1 MNKFSQED
9 DDLLDELGVGAEIK
23 KTGTLS
29 AKEARII
36 AGFEEIQ
43 KFVEEHGRVPTRGI
57 SNDIFERIYAVR
69 LEQISRQVDCRKL
82 VETLDHQRI
91 LRNIDEESSPVDDLD
106 DDSLLEALGVDAE
119 IDGGIQALKHVRT
132 SAEIRA
138 AEEIANREK
147 CADFEKY
154 KPMFD
159 QVKEDLQ
166 AKRRELIPCENK
178 SIVNIG
184 DLFVVNGQT
193 AYIVDADELFIND
206 DGREDRRLRVI
217 FNNGTESRMLRRSFQ
232 KRLWED
238 HTARRITNPSDLG
251 PLFSDQAG
259 DGDFESGILYVLR
272 SQSAHPEI
280 VKNRELIHKVGF
292 TTGSVERRVAD
303 AENQATY
310 LLANVEIVATY
321 KLYNINANRLENLI
335 HRFLEPAKLDIDID
349 DRFGKPFKPRE
360 WFLVPL
366 PVIQEAMQRLQDGTI
381 VDHVYDPSEAMIVK
395 RADCM
400 PRQTNS

>member
-9 DDLLDELGVGAEIK
+9 DDLLAELGVEVEKKKAGALTPKQE
-23 KTGTLS
+23 
-29 AKEARII
+29 RII

-43 KFVEEHGRVPTRGI
+43 KFVDEHGRVPSHGEGK
-57 SNDIFERIYAVR
+57 DIFERIYAVR
-69 LEQISRQVDCRKL
+69 LEQISRQAECHEL
-82 VETLDHQRI
+82 VQPLDYHGI
-91 LRNIDEESSPVDDLD
+91 LRTVNGDSSPIDDLD
-106 DDSLLEALGVDAE
+106 DDDLLDALGVGTQPQE
-119 IDGGIQALKHVRT
+119 SLQALKHVRP
-132 SAEIRA
+132 SSEIRA
-138 AEEIANREK
+138 AEEIANRET
-147 CADFEKY
+147 CEDFEKF

-159 QVKEDLQ
+159 QVKNDLQ
-166 AKRRELIPCENK
+166 TKRRELVVCENK
-178 SIVNIG
+178 SQVNIG
-184 DLFVVNGQT
+184 DLFVVQGQT
-193 AYIVDADELFIND
+193 AFIVDADDLFLND
-206 DGREDRRLRVI
+206 EGREDRRLRVI

-251 PLFSDQAG
+251 PLFSNEAG
-259 DGDFESGILYVLR
+259 EGDIESGTLYVLR
-272 SQSAHPEI
+272 SHSTHPQI

-292 TTGSVERRVAD
+292 TTSSVERRVAD

-310 LLANVEIVATY
+310 LLAKVEIVATY

>member
-1 MNKFSQED
+1 MSKFSQED
-9 DDLLDELGVGAEIK
+9 DDLLDELGVEVEVK
-23 KTGTLS
+23 KAGSLS

-43 KFVEEHGRVPTRGI
+43 KFVEEHGCVPTRGEG
-57 SNDIFERIYAVR
+57 NDIFERIYAVR
-69 LEQISRQVDCRKL
+69 LEQINRQAECRNL
-82 VETLDHQRI
+82 VEPMDHQGI
-91 LRNIDEESSPVDDLD
+91 LGSLNEDTSLVDDLD
-106 DDSLLEALGVDAE
+106 DDDLLDALGVE
-119 IDGGIQALKHVRT
+119 VETEGTIQALKHVRP

-147 CADFEKY
+147 CEDFEKF

-159 QVKEDLQ
+159 QVKNDLQ
-166 AKRRELIPCENK
+166 TKRRELIVCENK
-178 SIVNIG
+178 SVVNIG
-184 DLFVVNGQT
+184 DLFVVQGQT
-193 AYIVDADELFIND
+193 AFIVDADDLFLND
-206 DGREDRRLRVI
+206 EGREDRRLRVI

-238 HTARRITNPSDLG
+238 HTARRITNPNDLG
-251 PLFSDQAG
+251 PLFSNEAG
-259 DGDFESGILYVLR
+259 EGDLESGVLYVLR
-272 SQSAHPEI
+272 SQSIHPEI
-280 VKNRELIHKVGF
+280 AKNRELIHKIGF

-310 LLANVEIVATY
+310 LLANVEVVATY

-335 HRFLEPAKLDIDID
+335 HRFLEAAKLDIEIN

-366 PVIQEAMQRLQDGTI
+366 SIIEEAMLRLQDGTI
-381 VDHVYDPSEAMIVK
+381 VDHIYDPVEVRIVK
-395 RADCM
+395 HAS
-400 PRQTNS
+400 Q